1 MSGGAHRFHR
11 IGTHRTLPAM
21 VHVPRLLL
29 WCSLA
34 LAACGSDPADVA
46 GDYSIALTNGANG
59 CAFENW
65 EEGSTAQN
73 IALTVTQDGES
84 ASATVGGLAG
94 AYVEL
99 VLGSRVYQGTVDG
112 DQLHLQI
119 FGTPSATEGN
129 CTWTVNSTVR
139 AELDG
144 DVLTGTIDYTKATNG
159 NPDCAAFEGCVTRQ
173 NFNGTRPPTL

>member
-1 MSGGAHRFHR
+1 MLDVRW
-11 IGTHRTLPAM
+11 
-21 VHVPRLLL
+21 LLVS
-29 WCSLA
+29 CSLV

-46 GDYSIALTNGANG
+46 GNYSIALTNGANG
-59 CAFENW
+59 CDFENW
-65 EEGSTAQN
+65 DEGATAQN
-73 IALTVTQDGES
+73 IDLTVTQDGEN

-94 AYVEL
+94 AYLEV

-112 DQLHLQI
+112 DHLHLQI